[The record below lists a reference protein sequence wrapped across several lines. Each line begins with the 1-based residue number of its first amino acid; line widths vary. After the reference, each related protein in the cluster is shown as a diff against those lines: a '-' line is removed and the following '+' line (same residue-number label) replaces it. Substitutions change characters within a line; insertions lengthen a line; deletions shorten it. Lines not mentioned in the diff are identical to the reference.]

1 MENKKLDII
10 VQACEDKKAT
20 DIKVLEI
27 GEFSSIAD
35 YFVIVSGNS
44 STQVDSIADS
54 IEEKMSEAGYEVE
67 NAEGKNSLRWIVLDY
82 SDIIVHIFH
91 KDERDFYN
99 LERLWEDREKQE
111 DKEED

>member
-35 YFVIVSGNS
+35 YFVIVSGNT
-44 STQVDSIADS
+44 STQLDSISDN
-54 IEEKMSEAGYEVE
+54 IEDKMSEAGYEVE

-99 LERLWEDREKQE
+99 LERLWEDRENQE